1 MSVPTHTPARL
12 IVGREP
18 ALISAAVMAF
28 IGLFSGFVLPISTTT
43 QALIQA
49 LVGAVLAL
57 WVFVAVRENI
67 VPGILAVVQ
76 AALPLIVI
84 AGADLTTDEQGQIYA
99 AAAIL
104 LALLARPNLTPKV
117 PALDGQRVVEGE
129 VVLETDGIAAEVAG
143 QVSQQINDLARAVK
157 EGRELRVVVENQG
170 PGRVFG
176 AREHQGPSGP
186 DSATD

>member
-1 MSVPTHTPARL
+1 MTMSVPTHTPARL

-18 ALISAAVMAF
+18 AMISSAIMAVV
-28 IGLFSGFVLPISTTT
+28 GLFSGFVLPISTTT

-49 LVGAVLAL
+49 LVGAILAL
-57 WVFVAVRENI
+57 WVLIAVRENI

-76 AALPLIVI
+76 AALPLVVV

-117 PALDGQRVVEGE
+117 PAVIDGE
-129 VVLETDGIAAEVAG
+129 VVKA
-143 QVSQQINDLARAVK
+143 
-157 EGRELRVVVENQG
+157 
-170 PGRVFG
+170 
-176 AREHQGPSGP
+176 SGE
-186 DSATD
+186 